1 MTDLA
6 ELPVLFAAM
15 TLLSDSIAQTVIRRL
30 WANPHWRQHHRHS
43 GPDHPEHGRLV
54 IITNHRLMNRRCIGQ
69 EQSLILCSFC
79 RQQ

>member
-54 IITNHRLMNRRCIGQ
+54 II
-69 EQSLILCSFC
+69 
-79 RQQ
+79 